1 MAGAMKPVEKS
12 FKQEIEQ
19 LRRYLN
25 SNSLDLASNIILL

>member
-1 MAGAMKPVEKS
+1 MKPVEKS